1 MTFFEAAIE
10 VLRQAGRPLHYK
22 KIAEFAI
29 RDDLLSHTGK
39 TPDQTM
45 AQRLTQEIKSQ
56 GESVIIETRP
66 GVYSLRESDLAR
78 INEEAEQRQKREE
91 ARRARREAA
100 RAQEIEGEIDEEGAE
115 ASGASEDEPPRRRR
129 NRRRSKRSS
138 SAGSSRRRS
147 SSASSASKTSKASKG
162 EDASEDASSST
173 KTSRRS
179 KSSRR
184 RSSRRRGGRGGA
196 VVSEVNGNIILPDEE
211 AVPDDVL
218 DASVNGNLVS
228 GPNYGGGG
236 RLRARGARRTQRV
249 RSRSS
254 AGASSVSREPRE
266 SAASEPSAPAQD
278 SAAQP
283 EQRAD
288 TSSRDSRGSRGSRR
302 RKRRSRGGRSS
313 QSQSASKS
321 QSRALERSSSAPQAT
336 LSSTRHLKSGPVRLD
351 GIAQAAYTV
360 LQDGQGRYY
369 EITELADEIFE
380 RKLVK
385 FHTHDAAATVQ
396 AALANDNQIRQ
407 KRGHRP
413 LFSQNGAASWGLSEW
428 GLPAASVQKEQTI
441 LSLSEEIRQATLGDL
456 GEALLGV
463 KNEALE
469 HIALTLLERLS
480 YQNIK
485 VSKRSS
491 SGDVYFTA
499 DWRQGLSDVRV
510 CIQVTLEAADELG
523 AEAVTA
529 IRETLHHYSAAEGVI
544 IHLGEITR
552 DAIQESRQEGK
563 APITLI
569 DRKTFVELLIRHGLG
584 VQSYTTPILM
594 VDTAF
599 IETLKS

>member
-22 KIAEFAI
+22 KIAEFAM
-29 RDDLLSHTGK
+29 RDDLLSHMGK
-39 TPDQTM
+39 NPDATM

-56 GESVIIETRP
+56 GESVIVETRP
-66 GVYSLRESDLAR
+66 GVYGLRESEVER
-78 INEEAEQRQKREE
+78 INEEAEQRLKREE
-91 ARRARREAA
+91 ARRKRREEAKG
-100 RAQEIEGEIDEEGAE
+100 QEIEGDEDEEK
-115 ASGASEDEPPRRRR
+115 SEDEQPKRRR
-129 NRRRSKRSS
+129 NRRRSNRSKKSSGSS
-138 SAGSSRRRS
+138 SSRKSSSRGSSVSDES
-147 SSASSASKTSKASKG
+147 SDD
-162 EDASEDASSST
+162 DASE
-173 KTSRRS
+173 K

-184 RSSRRRGGRGGA
+184 KSSRRKSSRRKSSRSRSSK
-196 VVSEVNGNIILPDEE
+196 SEPNGNAIPVDAENISDEK
-211 AVPDDVL
+211 L
-218 DASVNGNLVS
+218 DTIVNGNLITDS
-228 GPNYGGGG
+228 APAPSGG
-236 RLRARGARRTQRV
+236 RRRARGAARRQLPKPSISKRRSTAKKSVTPVEEAAPVADVVAETPEKTSKRSSDSTSSV
-249 RSRSS
+249 RESRRKRSRS
-254 AGASSVSREPRE
+254 
-266 SAASEPSAPAQD
+266 
-278 SAAQP
+278 
-283 EQRAD
+283 
-288 TSSRDSRGSRGSRR
+288 
-302 RKRRSRGGRSS
+302 RRSARS
-313 QSQSASKS
+313 SKS
-321 QSRALERSSSAPQAT
+321 QSTRSQSSRSQKRSESAPQSAPA
-336 LSSTRHLKSGPVRLD
+336 STRHLKSGPVRLD

-360 LQDGQGRYY
+360 LQDGEKRAYK
-369 EITELADEIFE
+369 IADLADEIFE

-385 FHTHDAAATVQ
+385 FHTHDASATVQ

-413 LFSQNGAASWGLSEW
+413 LFSLNSDSKWGLSEW
-428 GLPAASVQKEQTI
+428 GLPAAAIQKEQTI

-523 AEAVTA
+523 ADAVTA

-544 IHLGEITR
+544 IHLGDITR
-552 DAIQESRQEGK
+552 DAITESRQDAK

-569 DRKTFVELLIRHGLG
+569 DRKTFVELLIRHGIG
-584 VQSYTTPILM
+584 VQTYTTPILM
-594 VDTAF
+594 VDTEF